1 MTREPEDAS
10 GKTNQ
15 PKEPPSLK
23 AAAIRMLARRDYG
36 RAELAQRLSRSGAT
50 AVEVEAVLDEMAALG
65 FLSDARFAE
74 SLVRQKQGRYA
85 KRAIAHTLKERGLDR
100 ETAEA
105 ALSAL
110 ETIDEAD
117 EALALWKK
125 RFGAPPQ
132 DERER
137 NRQLRFLLSRGYST
151 AVAFKVMKIVQ
162 SEG

>member
-1 MTREPEDAS
+1 MNHKSDYTS
-10 GKTNQ
+10 KK
-15 PKEPPSLK
+15 KELPSLK
-23 AAAIRMLARRDYG
+23 AVAIRLLARRDYG

-50 AVEVEAVLDEMAALG
+50 ADEIEAALDEMAALG

-100 ETAEA
+100 DTTEA

-110 ETIDEAD
+110 KATDETE
-117 EALALWKK
+117 EALALWRK
-125 RFGAPPQ
+125 RFGTAPQ
-132 DERER
+132 NERER

-151 AVAFKVMKIVQ
+151 AVAFKVMKMAR
-162 SEG
+162 SEE